1 MDKLKLD
8 KKSLRSFGITMSLA
22 LSAIAI
28 VVFLKRYNSNLALQ
42 VVSGFFLLLAILA
55 PALLKP
61 LYIIWMKFAFVLG
74 WVNTRIILCILF
86 YLFFTPISIGI
97 KIFRI
102 DLLDRSIQKD
112 KDSYWKPKEK
122 TPFNP
127 LNYERQF

>member
-22 LSAIAI
+22 LSVIAI
-28 VVFLKRYNSNLALQ
+28 VVFLKRYNSNFALQ
-42 VVSGFFLLLAILA
+42 VASGFFLALAVSA
-55 PALLKP
+55 PVLLKP
-61 LYIIWMKFAFVLG
+61 LYIIWMKFAFILG

-97 KIFRI
+97 KIFKI
-102 DLLDRSIQKD
+102 DLLDRSIEKD

>member
-1 MDKLKLD
+1 MEKLNLSKD
-8 KKSLRSFGITMSLA
+8 SLRKFGITMSAAFAIIA
-22 LSAIAI
+22 LVINLKHRHDPLPVAAIS
-28 VVFLKRYNSNLALQ
+28 VVFL
-42 VVSGFFLLLAILA
+42 LLGLVI
-55 PALLKP
+55 PASLKWA
-61 LYIIWMKFAFVLG
+61 YIIWMKFALVLG

-97 KIFRI
+97 KILRI
-102 DLLDRSIQKD
+102 DLLDRRIQKD

>member
-1 MDKLKLD
+1 MDRLKFD

-22 LSAIAI
+22 LSVIAI

-42 VVSGFFLLLAILA
+42 VASGFFLALAIFA

-86 YLFFTPISIGI
+86 YLFFTPIGIGI

-102 DLLDRSIQKD
+102 DLLDRGIQKD